1 MSVIRPLNS
10 KHACNPNVHF
20 DSSRLNTAV
29 WDTVSGRETLL
40 CLGLLGVGGKSFH
53 VLSSIQRVCFHFR
66 MLNIYIKCF
75 KKKLVF
81 FFFCFFFIRFG
92 LQTIEMF
99 YFQQNKGRILDGVEG
114 KGRLPHKLSKK
125 TFAPPRK
132 EKNRP
137 FFATR
142 KQIRS
147 LCVFF
152 LKGKQDQFDSI
163 EVF

>member
-40 CLGLLGVGGKSFH
+40 CLGLLGVGGKSRWCLEGFYLFMLQLNPKSLFSFQN
-53 VLSSIQRVCFHFR
+53 VEYLYQMLKKKTSFFFLLFLSGSGYKP
-66 MLNIYIKCF
+66 LKCF
-75 KKKLVF
+75 IFSK
-81 FFFCFFFIRFG
+81 
-92 LQTIEMF
+92 T
-99 YFQQNKGRILDGVEG
+99 KGESWMELRERAGFHTSFRR
-114 KGRLPHKLSKK
+114 KRLS
-125 TFAPPRK
+125 PRK
-132 EKNRP
+132 ETNRP

-152 LKGKQDQFDSI
+152 LKGKQD
-163 EVF
+163 